1 LVAMAEM
8 IGLGVPAGRQV
19 GGERGMDEP
28 GDGRGMRAAGI
39 ALQGEWDEL
48 RWLDRPDYGRGVR
61 LGRGRNEQDPADV
74 ALLLAAAIPHPD
86 RTRRHWGLPRTGVRR
101 SRLFGRAEQCLREL
115 PLFSWPGS
123 CESGTAAK
131 VTSQLRKAYLP

>member
-1 LVAMAEM
+1 MAEM

-39 ALQGEWDEL
+39 PLQGEWDEL

-74 ALLLAAAIPHPD
+74 ALLLAAAIHTLTVPAAIGD
-86 RTRRHWGLPRTGVRR
+86 LPGHASGEADCSAAPNSACVSCPFFRGQGRVSLAPQPR
-101 SRLFGRAEQCLREL
+101 SPA
-115 PLFSWPGS
+115 S
-123 CESGTAAK
+123 
-131 VTSQLRKAYLP
+131 